1 MKRNLPPL
9 LALRAFE
16 AAARHLSFSKAG
28 EELNVTQAAISR
40 QIKILETF
48 LNHSLFNRLTRQVEL
63 TPFGRSYLAAATHAL
78 DTVEQA
84 TSEIMTQQRSLSIS
98 ILPSIGSLWLME
110 RMTGFACAYPEIKMH
125 ISSSMDPVD
134 FKRHNIDLAIR
145 VGKLPGQTYDPSLP
159 QIDFKMVED
168 WTDVGAIHL
177 WDDFVAPVCSPKLVE
192 KLGPIES
199 LEDLNRYCLIYNSR
213 RPDCW
218 SGWLRANGA
227 CAVTGSGRLEVSHS
241 FIAAKAAREELGVAC
256 LSSIEID
263 PWSSSDKLVW
273 PFAKQVQSAGAY
285 YLLGLHERLAA
296 PDTKLFHDWLVAQ
309 Y

>member
-9 LALRAFE
+9 LAVRACE

-110 RMTGFACAYPEIKMH
+110 
-125 ISSSMDPVD
+125 
-134 FKRHNIDLAIR
+134 
-145 VGKLPGQTYDPSLP
+145 
-159 QIDFKMVED
+159 
-168 WTDVGAIHL
+168 
-177 WDDFVAPVCSPKLVE
+177 
-192 KLGPIES
+192 
-199 LEDLNRYCLIYNSR
+199 
-213 RPDCW
+213 
-218 SGWLRANGA
+218 
-227 CAVTGSGRLEVSHS
+227 
-241 FIAAKAAREELGVAC
+241 
-256 LSSIEID
+256 
-263 PWSSSDKLVW
+263 
-273 PFAKQVQSAGAY
+273 
-285 YLLGLHERLAA
+285 
-296 PDTKLFHDWLVAQ
+296 
-309 Y
+309 